1 MHVEHDSITMPMK
14 KNISRISFIVHEK
27 QIFNVFDNLI
37 CGISGGQD
45 SILLLL
51 ILYHLKDL
59 YKLHLT
65 LIYCNH
71 FWNVKN
77 FYIILQ
83 LLKISYLINSPI
95 NIIVPNNKINS
106 EEDGYFW
113 RKKKFFQTLNYC
125 QANDL
130 LLGHTL
136 NDQIETALWHFLRG
150 TSPKGLL
157 ALKSTSYFQVNQL
170 PNSVITLTTFQE
182 KNKKIKF
189 LLQNTICKAARE
201 YIFWPKQI
209 NLNSVDLNLNFRQD
223 RFFPKRQ
230 FIRINT
236 NYYLYDPKTINQ
248 QLPKITRPL
257 LNFSRSAVTKII
269 KRNKLPIIN
278 DSTNQSKKLMRNKI
292 RLILIPL
299 FHYYIHRTS
308 ENQIKK
314 YMNISEEEQ
323 KYLDQL
329 NKKLI
334 QYYCNNPDFINSL
347 KLLPIGIQ
355 RVCIRKLFEK
365 YTLKQFKMRHIET
378 IESIF

>member
-1 MHVEHDSITMPMK
+1 MK

-45 SILLLL
+45 SILLVL
-51 ILYHLKDL
+51 ILYHLKHL
-59 YKLHLT
+59 YKLQLT
-65 LIYCNH
+65 LVYCNH
-71 FWNVKN
+71 FWQVKN
-77 FYIILQ
+77 FYIVLQ
-83 LLKISYLINSPI
+83 LFKIAYLINSPI

-106 EEDGYFW
+106 EEDGHFW
-113 RKKKFFQTLNYC
+113 RKEKFVQTLNYC
-125 QANDL
+125 QVNDL

-157 ALKSTSYFQVNQL
+157 ALQPTSYFQANQV
-170 PNSVITLTTFQE
+170 PNSVTNLTTFGE

-189 LLQNTICKAARE
+189 LLQNTICKTAIE

-209 NLNSVDLNLNFRQD
+209 ILNSVDLNINLKIGQD
-223 RFFPKRQ
+223 QFFLKRQ
-230 FIRINT
+230 SRHINT
-236 NYYLYDPKTINQ
+236 KKSNYYLYDRKAINRE
-248 QLPKITRPL
+248 LPKITRPL
-257 LNFSRSAVTKII
+257 LNFSRSTVAKII
-269 KRNKLPIIN
+269 KTNELPIIN

-299 FHYYIHRTS
+299 FHYYIHNTS

-314 YMNISEEEQ
+314 YINISEEEQ

-329 NKKLI
+329 NRKLI
-334 QYYCNNPDFINSL
+334 GYYCNNPDLINSL
-347 KLLPIGIQ
+347 KLLPIGLQ

-365 YTLKQFKMRHIET
+365 YTLKQFKMRHIKT
-378 IESIF
+378 IESVF